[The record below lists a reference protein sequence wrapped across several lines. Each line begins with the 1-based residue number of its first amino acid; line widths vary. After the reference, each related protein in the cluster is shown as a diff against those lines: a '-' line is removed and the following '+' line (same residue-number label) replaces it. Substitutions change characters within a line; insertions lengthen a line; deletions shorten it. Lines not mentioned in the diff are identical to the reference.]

1 MIKVAFL
8 VRSLEYG
15 GAERQV
21 VTLANALDKSCF
33 NVTILRLYSG
43 GELEQQLDDRV
54 NLIDLKKRD
63 RWDIIPFLLR
73 LYEVLK
79 DLKPSILHGYLS
91 TQNLLTILLK
101 PLFPSTKMFW
111 GIRATKVDFSRY
123 GWLAAA
129 LFRLECFFSRFAD
142 LIIVNSQ
149 AGYNYH
155 TIQGF
160 AVDKMVVISNGLD
173 TNLFKINLQSRIK
186 TRGEWQVS
194 LQEILIGLVGRLDPM
209 KDHATFLQ
217 AAALL
222 TKNNQHISF
231 AFVGDGEE
239 SYIQK
244 IYQLAAQ
251 LAINN
256 KIKWVGKR
264 TDIADLYN
272 AFDIIV
278 SSSCDGEGFSNAIGE
293 AMACGV
299 PCVVT
304 DVGDSALI
312 VGDTGVVVPPQNPEA
327 LALALQHLIDLSYP
341 QRVELGK
348 KAQRRIE
355 ENFGIKQL
363 VEKTAV
369 YLREC

>member
-21 VTLANALDKSCF
+21 VTLANALDKTCF
-33 NVTILRLYSG
+33 NVTILCLYSG
-43 GELEQQLDDRV
+43 GELEKQLDDRV
-54 NLIDLKKRD
+54 NLIGLKKRD
-63 RWDIIPFLLR
+63 RWDILPFLLR
-73 LYEVLK
+73 LYQVLK
-79 DLKPSILHGYLS
+79 DLKPLVLHGYLS
-91 TQNLLTILLK
+91 TQNLLTILFK

-123 GWLAAA
+123 GWLAAL

-155 TIQGF
+155 IMQGF
-160 AVDKMVVISNGLD
+160 AVDKMVVINNGID
-173 TNLFKINLQSRIK
+173 TNLFKIDLQSRIK
-186 TRGEWQVS
+186 TRSEWRVS
-194 LQEILIGLVGRLDPM
+194 SQEVLIGLVGRLDPM
-209 KDHATFLQ
+209 KDHSTFLQ

-222 TKNNQHISF
+222 TKNNQNISF
-231 AFVGDGEE
+231 ACVGDGGE
-239 SYIQK
+239 SYIK
-244 IYQLAAQ
+244 KLHQLAEQ
-251 LAINN
+251 LEVNN
-256 KIKWVGKR
+256 KIKWEGKR
-264 TDIADLYN
+264 TDIAEVYN

-278 SSSCDGEGFSNAIGE
+278 SSSCEGEGFANAIGE

-299 PCVVT
+299 PCVAT

-327 LALALQHLIDLSYP
+327 LALALQHLIDLSYK
-341 QRVELGK
+341 QRIELGK

-369 YLREC
+369 YLRKC